1 MLLDAFMP
9 EPDAAEVHHLEIA
22 AQPAAVYRALF
33 TTDLGASPIV
43 KALLGLRALPRMLVE
58 RGRPHASRTLTLQT
72 VIDAGFGRLAEEPDR
87 ELVLGV
93 SGRFW
98 RPTGNLAPFDRESF
112 SRPVPTGTARAVW
125 NFAVVPSGDGRTI
138 LSTETRI
145 LCGDAASRRKF
156 RLYWLVVRPF
166 SGLIRIIMLRA
177 VRRAVASGAVSL

>member
-9 EPDAAEVHHLEIA
+9 KADAAEVHRLEIA

-33 TTDLGASPIV
+33 TTDLGTSPIV
-43 KALLGLRALPRMLVE
+43 KGLLGLRALPRILVQ
-58 RGRPHASRTLTLQT
+58 RGKPHAARPLTLQT
-72 VIDAGFGRLAEEPDR
+72 VVDAGFGRLAEEPGR

-98 RPTGNLAPFDRESF
+98 RPVGNLAPFDRESF
-112 SRPVPTGTARAVW
+112 SRPVSPGMARAVW
-125 NFAVVPSGDGRTI
+125 NFAVAPTGDGRTI

-156 RLYWLVVRPF
+156 RLYWVVVRPF

-177 VRRAVASGAVSL
+177 VRRAVESRAA